1 MNKNISSTW
10 KLIIAILLCEI
21 IGASSGL
28 CSAGAIKTWYLTLNK
43 PSWNPPNGIFA
54 PVWTILY
61 VLMGISLWLIWKSD
75 APIAQQKK
83 AVYLFALQLFINFWW
98 SIVFFKF
105 QSPIFGLIVILLMV
119 LTILITIF
127 QFAPISRI
135 ASWLLVPYI
144 SWVCFATILNYTIWS
159 LNS

>member
-1 MNKNISSTW
+1 MNKNLSSTW
-10 KLIIAILLCEI
+10 KLVFAILLCEI
-21 IGASSGL
+21 IGITSSL
-28 CSAGAIKTWYLTLNK
+28 FSVEAIKTWYLTLNK
-43 PSWNPPNGIFA
+43 PAWNPPNSIFA

-75 APIAQQKK
+75 GPIAQQKK
-83 AVYLFALQLFINFWW
+83 AIYIFALQLFINFWW

-105 QSPIFGLIVILLMV
+105 QSPIFGLVVILLMV
-119 LTILITIF
+119 FAILKTIF
-127 QFAPISRI
+127 QFAPISRL

-144 SWVCFATILNYTIWS
+144 CWVCFATILNYTIWS

>member
-1 MNKNISSTW
+1 MNKNLSSTW
-10 KLIIAILLCEI
+10 KLVIAILLCEM
-21 IGASSGL
+21 IGITSSL
-28 CSAGAIKTWYLTLNK
+28 FSVEAIKTWYLTLNK
-43 PSWNPPNGIFA
+43 PSWNPPNSIFA

-75 APIAQQKK
+75 APVAQQKK
-83 AVYLFALQLFINFWW
+83 AVYFFALQLFINFWW

-105 QSPIFGLIVILLMV
+105 QSPIFGLVVILLMV

-127 QFAPISRI
+127 QFAPISRF